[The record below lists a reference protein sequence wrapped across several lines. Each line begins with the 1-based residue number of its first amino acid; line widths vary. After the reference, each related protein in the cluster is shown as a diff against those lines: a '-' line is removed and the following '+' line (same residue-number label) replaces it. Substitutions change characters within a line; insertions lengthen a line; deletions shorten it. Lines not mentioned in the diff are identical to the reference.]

1 MRRSAV
7 IMVALALMATA
18 CGDDDNS
25 SGGAS
30 LDLGG
35 AAAGAQRAIDEGDS
49 LGDCPWDQQAIIDAV
64 GAVVTLVPEFAD
76 PGIDNG
82 QVFSGG
88 EVDITYCEIY
98 HSGETTAT
106 EGIDE
111 LRIDV
116 HPGTADLQ
124 QYLDEEWGGDADGAT
139 SDDFLG
145 GTVKSWCPDNN
156 QCIAAWQ
163 GDGLFV
169 GLVAYGAS
177 VTTPDATAALEAALP
192 VVVGGLAG

>member
-1 MRRSAV
+1 M
-7 IMVALALMATA
+7 ALVLTATA
-18 CGDDDNS
+18 CGDDSS

-35 AAAGAQRAIDEGDS
+35 AASGAQRAIDQGDS

-98 HSGETTAT
+98 HSGETAAS

-116 HPGTADLQ
+116 HPGAADLQ
-124 QYLDEEWGGDADGAT
+124 QYLDEEWGGDADGAA
-139 SDDFLG
+139 SSGLLG
-145 GTVKSWCPDNN
+145 GTITSWCPDDD

-169 GLVAYGAS
+169 ALVVYGVATAS
-177 VTTPDATAALEAALP
+177 AADATTALEAALP

>member
-1 MRRSAV
+1 M
-7 IMVALALMATA
+7 MALALTANA
-18 CGDDDNS
+18 CGDDDSS
-25 SGGAS
+25 SGGES

-35 AAAGAQRAIDEGDS
+35 AAAGAQRAIDQGDS
-49 LGDCPWDQQAIIDAV
+49 LGDCPWGQQAIIDAV

-88 EVDITYCEIY
+88 DVDIVYCEIY
-98 HSGETTAT
+98 HSGETAAT

-111 LRIDV
+111 MRIDV

-124 QYLDEEWGGDADGAT
+124 QYLDEEWGGDADGANS
-139 SDDFLG
+139 SDLSG
-145 GTVKSWCPDNN
+145 GTVTSWCPDDD

-169 GLVAYGAS
+169 ALVAYG
-177 VTTPDATAALEAALP
+177 VTTAADATTALEAALP
-192 VVVGGLAG
+192 VVVGGLAR